1 MFLDL
6 QWFAK
11 DGEGGEKTEEPTA
24 KKLTDARNEGKVA
37 KSKELDNAVGL
48 LLLFVLLQVTMSN
61 LGEGMIGV
69 FDTFYNR
76 ISEYVKEN
84 SQGMTARAVSQ
95 ILHQA
100 ILDFLWMVLPFFAV
114 GFLAMVVINI
124 LQVKWKVTAKPLK
137 PDFKKFNPINGFKRI
152 FSKDSLMELFKSVAK
167 IGLIAWVAYGSIQD
181 NSKNLLLLYHM
192 SLMQAIML
200 IGTVVIDTGMKISMA
215 YFVLAIIDFI
225 YQKWKFK
232 DDMKMTK
239 QEVKDEYKNT
249 EGDPQIK
256 GKQRQRMRER
266 LNMTPKRHK
275 RRLCLQKER
284 IIWHFRSKK
293 KQKKQMWKS
302 WKINRWHG
310 CCTQMWKSVRKSRRN
325 CIRRWRNSWLRYTV

>member
-95 ILHQA
+95 ILHGPP
-100 ILDFLWMVLPFFAV
+100 WCP
-114 GFLAMVVINI
+114 
-124 LQVKWKVTAKPLK
+124 
-137 PDFKKFNPINGFKRI
+137 
-152 FSKDSLMELFKSVAK
+152 
-167 IGLIAWVAYGSIQD
+167 
-181 NSKNLLLLYHM
+181 
-192 SLMQAIML
+192 
-200 IGTVVIDTGMKISMA
+200 
-215 YFVLAIIDFI
+215 
-225 YQKWKFK
+225 
-232 DDMKMTK
+232 
-239 QEVKDEYKNT
+239 
-249 EGDPQIK
+249 
-256 GKQRQRMRER
+256 
-266 LNMTPKRHK
+266 PKAPPH
-275 RRLCLQKER
+275 
-284 IIWHFRSKK
+284 
-293 KQKKQMWKS
+293 
-302 WKINRWHG
+302 
-310 CCTQMWKSVRKSRRN
+310 
-325 CIRRWRNSWLRYTV
+325 